1 MSSEEGALVVHQD
14 GSLSS
19 IDADEFWTRI
29 FGQKPE
35 EMNVVTT
42 SDPAK
47 AAPKSGF
54 DFKRAL
60 AGASRDDGHKKKCHS
75 SRVSSDDA
83 IAQADG
89 DDAGEIDAVLEQ
101 GPRDDN
107 E

>member
-1 MSSEEGALVVHQD
+1 MMTV
-14 GSLSS
+14 
-19 IDADEFWTRI
+19 
-29 FGQKPE
+29 
-35 EMNVVTT
+35 
-42 SDPAK
+42 
-47 AAPKSGF
+47 
-54 DFKRAL
+54 
-60 AGASRDDGHKKKCHS
+60 KKKCHGQGDNHG